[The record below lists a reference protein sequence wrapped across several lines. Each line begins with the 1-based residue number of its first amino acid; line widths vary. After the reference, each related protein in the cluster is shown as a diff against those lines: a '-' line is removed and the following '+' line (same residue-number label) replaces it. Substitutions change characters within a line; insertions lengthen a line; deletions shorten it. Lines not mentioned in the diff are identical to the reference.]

1 VTVAGSARRDAAER
15 THWGEAV
22 GRAGVFACAGVLAT
36 ANALADRII
45 GPSDSPMILRILDL
59 GGISAVIWFAMFAAL
74 IIGFQADR
82 EPLRK
87 SDWPILLIV
96 LACTLVPVTWVARA
110 ALVLCAAYLFV
121 TSRPREP
128 TRRAALVLLAL
139 TGTLVWGPLIMSL
152 FAGPVLS
159 LDAHIAGWVI
169 GSPVNANM
177 VKFVASDRIYI
188 IAMGCSSIHNMSL
201 AIVLWCTAV
210 ALFDLKVDWRLLLVG
225 AAMMGVTFV
234 LNVARL
240 SAIGRFPD
248 YFDFLHMGAGAVLFG
263 WAALIGM
270 ALLAGLGVNNALAR
284 QR

>member
-1 VTVAGSARRDAAER
+1 
-15 THWGEAV
+15 
-22 GRAGVFACAGVLAT
+22 
-36 ANALADRII
+36 
-45 GPSDSPMILRILDL
+45 
-59 GGISAVIWFAMFAAL
+59 
-74 IIGFQADR
+74 
-82 EPLRK
+82 
-87 SDWPILLIV
+87 
-96 LACTLVPVTWVARA
+96 
-110 ALVLCAAYLFV
+110 
-121 TSRPREP
+121 
-128 TRRAALVLLAL
+128 LVLLAL

-169 GSPVNANM
+169 GSPVTANM

-225 AAMMGVTFV
+225 AAMMGLTFV

-248 YFDFLHMGAGAVLFG
+248 YFDFLHMGGGAVLFG